1 MELELATADGP
12 VRAVWARDAEGALT
26 LALSAPADRRMTRPL
41 DYPAGWETQAF
52 EYLTPDRLVQRTT
65 FANGH
70 VETVD
75 FRRHY
80 AEVIAVAPG
89 NP

>member
-1 MELELATADGP
+1 
-12 VRAVWARDAEGALT
+12 
-26 LALSAPADRRMTRPL
+26 MT
-41 DYPAGWETQAF
+41 AF

-80 AEVIAVAPG
+80 ADVIAVAPG

>member
-1 MELELATADGP
+1 MPKQWNKLKNEVAASYR
-12 VRAVWARDAEGALT
+12 RAVPSARAT
-26 LALSAPADRRMTRPL
+26 MFSRMV
-41 DYPAGWETQAF
+41 AF

-75 FRRHY
+75 FRKHY
-80 AEVIAVAPG
+80 ADVIAVVPG